1 MSERFIRWLLN
12 QRWMILAAITVIT
25 LLSVATASRVNFDS
39 TLESWFIESDPS
51 LATYNAFT
59 DIFGADQIVVVGVF
73 AADLFDGEVLRAVRQ
88 ISDQAGKLQFVDRVQ
103 SITNSA
109 IVRRQG
115 GIETAGFRDRVLAS
129 PLQRATLLSADAR
142 ATAIVIFYSRDGKT
156 DRQKHEFVNGLRE
169 IVNNATA
176 GLDASAAITGGPVI
190 GEAAKGRNADDMA
203 TIFPLMIFLIV
214 VITYVVFR
222 KVPLTL
228 LPLGVVAIATTWSFG
243 LMGLLGWNMTMI
255 SAILIPLI
263 LAVGVA
269 HSIHIISGYRR
280 NLERGIAAD
289 EAVQRSLTRLLKPCF
304 FASLTTAIGLL
315 SLLVSDLAPVRQFA
329 VIAAA
334 GVLAAFVVSIAFLPV
349 MLRLLPVSE
358 KSGAVLISK
367 FVMPLLEAT
376 HDFGSRYP
384 RRILATAG
392 IAAALFLWLAT
403 RVGVGLDPMLWI
415 PHGDSIRVDAERIDK
430 SFGGGLS
437 LEFLVSSA
445 EARLG
450 TPAAMRELEAF
461 QAWLVANT
469 TVTGT
474 TSAVDLVKEAARIAR
489 EEGGAG
495 YSLPRSSVVTN
506 ALLESIAR
514 DGVLAHWLTADRTS
528 ARIFARIPLTS
539 AQDIVD
545 EIPLIREHMRD
556 DFADSD
562 LSVQIT
568 GQAVLAGIMQ
578 TNMIDSQ
585 LYSFSVALAVV
596 SLMMILLL
604 RSLPL
609 GMLAVIPNLL
619 PIVVG
624 LGAMALADISF
635 NPATVMIAAVALG
648 IVVDDTVHM
657 MTVFDR
663 EVRAGQQTRDAI
675 RTTIMEVGRPV
686 FVTSVLLAA
695 GFGLLVFG
703 SFLPSRQIGG
713 IIAVIVIA
721 ALATDLVVLP
731 AILRETFSPSRT
743 DG

>member
-1 MSERFIRWLLN
+1 
-12 QRWMILAAITVIT
+12 MILAAITVIT

-450 TPAAMRELEAF
+450 TPAAKRELEAF
-461 QAWLVANT
+461 PAWLVANT
-469 TVTGT
+469 TVT
-474 TSAVDLVKEAARIAR
+474 R

-514 DGVLAHWLTADRTS
+514 DGELAHWLTADRTS

-713 IIAVIVIA
+713 VIALIVIA

>member
-1 MSERFIRWLLN
+1 MLSSEFSPK
-12 QRWMILAAITVIT
+12 TY
-25 LLSVATASRVNFDS
+25 STARYFAPYSRS
-39 TLESWFIESDPS
+39 PT
-51 LATYNAFT
+51 
-59 DIFGADQIVVVGVF
+59 
-73 AADLFDGEVLRAVRQ
+73 RQ
-88 ISDQAGKLQFVDRVQ
+88 ASCKFVERVQ

-109 IVRRQG
+109 IVRRVG
-115 GIETAGFRDRVLAS
+115 GIESAGFRERVLAS

-142 ATAIVIFYSRDGKT
+142 ATAIVIYYSRDGKT
-156 DRQKHEFVNGLRE
+156 DRQKHEFVSGLRE
-169 IVNNATA
+169 IVKDATA

-228 LPLGVVAIATTWSFG
+228 LPLGVVAIAVTWSFG

-334 GVLAAFVVSIAFLPV
+334 GVLAAFVISIAFLPI
-349 MLRLLPVSE
+349 MLQLLPVSE
-358 KSGAVLISK
+358 KSGAALISK
-367 FVMPLLEAT
+367 FVMPLLDAI
-376 HDFGSRYP
+376 HDYR
-384 RRILATAG
+384 TAG
-392 IAAALFLWLAT
+392 IHAGSSRRQALQQRCFSGWQRESVSAST
-403 RVGVGLDPMLWI
+403 RCSGYRTVTPFG
-415 PHGDSIRVDAERIDK
+415 STQNASTK

-437 LEFLVSSA
+437 LEFLVSSP
-445 EARLG
+445 EAKLG
-450 TPAAMRELEAF
+450 TPAALRELEAF

-469 TVTGT
+469 TVVGA
-474 TSAVDLVKEAARIAR
+474 TSIADLVKEAARIAR
-489 EEGGAG
+489 EEGEAG
-495 YSLPRSSVVTN
+495 YTLPRSSVVTN
-506 ALLESIAR
+506 ALLESMAR
-514 DGVLAHWLTADRTS
+514 DGELAHWLTADRRS

-556 DFADSD
+556 DFANSD

-604 RSLPL
+604 RSVPL

-619 PIVVG
+619 PIVIG

-663 EVRAGQQTRDAI
+663 EVRAGQRTPDAI

-695 GFGLLVFG
+695 GFALLVFG

-713 IIAVIVIA
+713 VIAVIVVA
-721 ALATDLVVLP
+721 ALATDLVILP
-731 AILRETFSPSRT
+731 AILRETFSTSRT

>member
-1 MSERFIRWLLN
+1 MSERFIQWLLS
-12 QRWMILAAITVIT
+12 QRWMILVVITAIT
-25 LLSVATASRVNFDS
+25 LLSAATASRVNFDS

-51 LATYNAFT
+51 LATYNTFT
-59 DIFGADQIVVVGVF
+59 ETFGADQIVVVGVF
-73 AADLFDGEVLRAVRQ
+73 AEDVFDGGILRAVQ
-88 ISDQAGKLQFVDRVQ
+88 QVSDQAGELQFVERVQ
-103 SITNSA
+103 SITNSV
-109 IVRRQG
+109 IVRRVG
-115 GIETAGFRDRVLAS
+115 GIESAGFRERVLAS
-129 PLQRATLLSADAR
+129 PLQRATLLSADAG
-142 ATAIVIFYSRDGKT
+142 ATAIVIYYSRDGKT
-156 DRQKHEFVNGLRE
+156 DRQKHEFVSGLRE
-169 IVNNATA
+169 IVKDATSNR
-176 GLDASAAITGGPVI
+176 DASAAITGGPVI

-214 VITYVVFR
+214 VITFVVFR

-228 LPLGVVAIATTWSFG
+228 LPLGVVAIALTWSFG

-315 SLLVSDLAPVRQFA
+315 SLLVSDLAPIKQFA
-329 VIAAA
+329 VVAAA
-334 GVLAAFVVSIAFLPV
+334 GVLAAFVISIAFLPI
-349 MLRLLPVSE
+349 MLQLLPVSE
-358 KSGAVLISK
+358 KSGGALVSK
-367 FVMPLLEAT
+367 FVMPLLGAI
-376 HDFGSRYP
+376 HDIGCRYP

-415 PHGDSIRVDAERIDK
+415 PHGDKIRTDAERIDE

-437 LEFLVSSA
+437 LEFLVSSP
-445 EARLG
+445 EAKLG
-450 TPAAMRELEAF
+450 TPAALRELEAF
-461 QAWLVANT
+461 QAWLVENT
-469 TVTGT
+469 TVVNA
-474 TSAVDLVKEAARIAR
+474 TSIADLVKEAARIAR
-489 EEGGAG
+489 EADEAG
-495 YSLPRSSVVTN
+495 YTLPRSSVVTN
-506 ALLESIAR
+506 ALLESMAR
-514 DGVLAHWLTADRTS
+514 DGELAHWLTADRRS

-556 DFADSD
+556 DFAHSD

-604 RSLPL
+604 RSAPL
-609 GMLAVIPNLL
+609 GMLAVVPNLL

-663 EVRAGQQTRDAI
+663 EVRAGKRTPDAI

-695 GFGLLVFG
+695 GFALLVFG

-713 IIAVIVIA
+713 VIAVIVVA
-721 ALATDLVVLP
+721 ALATDLVILP
-731 AILRETFSPSRT
+731 AILRETFSTSRT

>member
-1 MSERFIRWLLN
+1 MSERFIHWLLN
-12 QRWMILAAITVIT
+12 QRWMILVVVTALT

-39 TLESWFIESDPS
+39 SIESWFIESDPS
-51 LATYNAFT
+51 LATYNTFT
-59 DIFGADQIVVVGVF
+59 DIFGADQIIVVGVF
-73 AADLFDGEVLRAVRQ
+73 ADDIFDGRILRAVQQ
-88 ISDQAGKLQFVDRVQ
+88 ISDQAGELQFVDRVQ
-103 SITNSA
+103 SITNSPIA
-109 IVRRQG
+109 RRIG
-115 GIETAGFRDRVLAS
+115 GIDSAGFRKQVLAS
-129 PLQRATLLSADAR
+129 PLQRETLLSADAH
-142 ATAIVIFYSRDGKT
+142 ATAVVIYYSRAGKT
-156 DRQKHEFVNGLRE
+156 DQHKHEFVSGLRA
-169 IVNNATA
+169 IVRDATA
-176 GLDASAAITGGPVI
+176 ALDASVAITGGPVI
-190 GEAAKGRNADDMA
+190 GDAAKGRNADDMA
-203 TIFPLMIFLIV
+203 TIFPLMIFLIL

-228 LPLGVVAIATTWSFG
+228 LPLTVVAIAVTWAFG
-243 LMGLLGWNMTMI
+243 LMGLLGWNMSMI

-280 NLERGIAAD
+280 NLELGISAN
-289 EAVQRSLTRLLKPCF
+289 EAVQRSITRLLKPCF

-315 SLLVSDLAPVRQFA
+315 SLLVSDLVPVKQFA

-334 GVLAAFVVSIAFLPV
+334 GVLAAFVVSIVFLPI
-349 MLRLLPVSE
+349 MLQLLPDPE
-358 KSGAVLISK
+358 KGGAVLISK
-367 FVMPLLEAT
+367 FVMPLLDAI
-376 HDFGSRYP
+376 HNFGRRYP
-384 RRILATAG
+384 RRILATA
-392 IAAALFLWLAT
+392 IATAALFLWLAT

-415 PHGDSIRVDAERIDK
+415 PHGDSIRVDAERIDET
-430 SFGGGLS
+430 FGGGLS
-437 LEFLVSSA
+437 LEFLVSSP
-445 EARLG
+445 EAKLG
-450 TPAAMRELEAF
+450 TPAALRELEAF

-469 TVTGT
+469 TVEQA
-474 TSAVDLVKEAARIAR
+474 TSVADLVKEAARIAR
-489 EEGGAG
+489 EADESG
-495 YSLPRSSVVTN
+495 YTLPKTSVVTN
-506 ALLESIAR
+506 ALLESMAR
-514 DGVLAHWLTADRTS
+514 DGELTHWLTADRSS
-528 ARIFARIPLTS
+528 ARIFARIPLAS
-539 AQDIVD
+539 AQDVVD
-545 EIPLIREHMRD
+545 EIPMIQEHMRA

-562 LSVQIT
+562 LKLQIT

-604 RSLPL
+604 RSLQL
-609 GMLAVIPNLL
+609 GMLAIIPNLL
-619 PIVVG
+619 PIVIG
-624 LGAMALADISF
+624 LGAMALTDIAF

-663 EVRAGQQTRDAI
+663 EVRAGQRIADAI

-695 GFGLLVFG
+695 GFALLVFG

-713 IIAVIVIA
+713 VIAVIVIA

-731 AILRETFSPSRT
+731 AILRKTFSTSRT

>member
-1 MSERFIRWLLN
+1 
-12 QRWMILAAITVIT
+12 
-25 LLSVATASRVNFDS
+25 
-39 TLESWFIESDPS
+39 
-51 LATYNAFT
+51 
-59 DIFGADQIVVVGVF
+59 
-73 AADLFDGEVLRAVRQ
+73 
-88 ISDQAGKLQFVDRVQ
+88 
-103 SITNSA
+103 
-109 IVRRQG
+109 
-115 GIETAGFRDRVLAS
+115 
-129 PLQRATLLSADAR
+129 
-142 ATAIVIFYSRDGKT
+142 
-156 DRQKHEFVNGLRE
+156 
-169 IVNNATA
+169 
-176 GLDASAAITGGPVI
+176 
-190 GEAAKGRNADDMA
+190 
-203 TIFPLMIFLIV
+203 
-214 VITYVVFR
+214 
-222 KVPLTL
+222 
-228 LPLGVVAIATTWSFG
+228 G
-243 LMGLLGWNMTMI
+243 LMGLLGWNMTMV

-280 NLERGIAAD
+280 SLERGIAAD

-315 SLLVSDLAPVRQFA
+315 SLLVSELEPIRQFA

-349 MLRLLPVSE
+349 MLRLLPVLE

-367 FVMPLLEAT
+367 FVLPLLDAI
-376 HDFGSRYP
+376 HGFGLRYP

-415 PHGDSIRVDAERIDK
+415 PHGDPIRVDAERIDK

-437 LEFLVSSA
+437 LEFLVSSP

-450 TPAAMRELEAF
+450 TPAALRELEAF
-461 QAWLVANT
+461 EAWLVANT

-474 TSAVDLVKEAARIAR
+474 TSVADLVKEAARIAR
-489 EEGGAG
+489 EEGEAG
-495 YSLPRSSVVTN
+495 YTLPRSAVVTN
-506 ALLESIAR
+506 ALLESMAR
-514 DGVLAHWLTADRTS
+514 DDELEHWLTPDRTS

-545 EIPLIREHMRD
+545 EIPLIRERMQD
-556 DFADSD
+556 DFANSD
-562 LSVQIT
+562 LGVQIT

-585 LYSFSVALAVV
+585 LTSFSVALAVV

-604 RSLPL
+604 RSVPL
-609 GMLAVIPNLL
+609 GMLAIIPNLL

-663 EVRAGQQTRDAI
+663 EVRAGRQTADAI

-713 IIAVIVIA
+713 VIAVIVIA

>member
-1 MSERFIRWLLN
+1 
-12 QRWMILAAITVIT
+12 MILLVMITVT
-25 LLSVATASRVNFDS
+25 LVSAATASRVNFDS
-39 TLESWFIESDPS
+39 SIESWFIESDPS

-59 DIFGADQIVVVGVF
+59 DTFGADQIVVVGVF
-73 AADLFDGEVLRAVRQ
+73 ADDVFDGSILRAVQ
-88 ISDQAGKLQFVDRVQ
+88 QVSDQAGGLQFVERVQ

-109 IVRRQG
+109 IVRRVG
-115 GIETAGFRDRVLAS
+115 GIESAGFRERVLAS

-142 ATAIVIFYSRDGKT
+142 ATAIVIYYSRAGKT
-156 DRQKHEFVNGLRE
+156 DRQKHEFVSGLRE
-169 IVNNATA
+169 IVRDATA
-176 GLDASAAITGGPVI
+176 NLDASVAITGGPLI

-214 VITYVVFR
+214 VITFVVFR
-222 KVPLTL
+222 RVPLTL
-228 LPLGVVAIATTWSFG
+228 LPLGVVAIAVTWSFG

-269 HSIHIISGYRR
+269 HSVHIISGYRR
-280 NLERGIAAD
+280 NLERGMAAD
-289 EAVQRSLTRLLKPCF
+289 KAVKRSVTRLLKPCF

-315 SLLVSDLAPVRQFA
+315 SLLVSDLAPVKQFA
-329 VIAAA
+329 VVAAA
-334 GVLAAFVVSIAFLPV
+334 GVLVAFVVSIALLPI
-349 MLRLLPVSE
+349 MLQLLPVSE
-358 KSGAVLISK
+358 KSGGALVSK
-367 FVMPLLEAT
+367 FVTPLLDAI
-376 HDFGSRYP
+376 HNIGRRYP
-384 RRILATAG
+384 RRILVTA
-392 IAAALFLWLAT
+392 ITTAALFIWLAT

-415 PHGDSIRVDAERIDK
+415 PHGDSIRVDAERIDEA
-430 SFGGGLS
+430 FGGGLS
-437 LEFLVSSA
+437 LEFLVSSP
-445 EARLG
+445 EAQLG
-450 TPAAMRELEAF
+450 TPVALRELEAF
-461 QAWLVANT
+461 QAWLVENT
-469 TVTGT
+469 TVVGA
-474 TSAVDLVKEAARIAR
+474 TSIADLVKEAARIAR
-489 EEGGAG
+489 EEGEAG
-495 YSLPRSSVVTN
+495 YTLPRSSVVTN
-506 ALLESIAR
+506 ALLESMVR
-514 DGVLAHWLTADRTS
+514 EGELAHWLTKDRRS

-545 EIPLIREHMRD
+545 EIPLIRQHMRD
-556 DFADSD
+556 DFVNSD

-604 RSLPL
+604 RSVPL

-619 PIVVG
+619 PIVIG
-624 LGAMALADISF
+624 LGAMALTDIPF

-663 EVRAGQQTRDAI
+663 EIRAGQQTPEAI

-695 GFGLLVFG
+695 GFALLVFG

-713 IIAVIVIA
+713 VIAVIVVA
-721 ALATDLVVLP
+721 ALVTDLVVLP
-731 AILRETFSPSRT
+731 AVLRETFSTSRT

>member
-1 MSERFIRWLLN
+1 MSERFIQLLLS
-12 QRWMILAAITVIT
+12 QRWMILVVITVLT
-25 LLSVATASRVNFDS
+25 GLSAAAASRVNFDS
-39 TLESWFIESDPS
+39 SIESWFIESDPS
-51 LATYNAFT
+51 LATYNTFT

-73 AADLFDGEVLRAVRQ
+73 AEDIFDSKILRAVQQ
-88 ISDQAGKLQFVDRVQ
+88 ISDQAGELQFVERVQ

-109 IVRRQG
+109 IVRRLG
-115 GIETAGFRDRVLAS
+115 GTESDGFRERVLAS

-142 ATAIVIFYSRDGKT
+142 ATAVVIYYSRAGKT
-156 DRQKHEFVNGLRE
+156 DRQKHEFVSGLRG
-169 IVNNATA
+169 IVRDAT
-176 GLDASAAITGGPVI
+176 GKLDASVAITGGPLI

-203 TIFPLMIFLIV
+203 TIFPLMVLLII
-214 VITYVVFR
+214 VIMYVVFR

-228 LPLGVVAIATTWSFG
+228 LPLSVVAIAVTWAFG
-243 LMGLLGWNMTMI
+243 LMGLLGWNMSMI

-280 NLERGIAAD
+280 NLERGIGAD

-315 SLLVSDLAPVRQFA
+315 SLLVSDVVPLQQFA

-334 GVLAAFVVSIAFLPV
+334 GVFAAFVVSIVFLPV
-349 MLRLLPVSE
+349 MLQLLPVSE

-367 FVMPLLEAT
+367 FVMPLLEAI
-376 HDFGSRYP
+376 HDFGRRYR
-384 RRILATAG
+384 RRILATAVV
-392 IAAALFLWLAT
+392 AAALFLWLAS
-403 RVGVGLDPMLWI
+403 RVGVGLDPLLWI
-415 PHGDSIRVDAERIDK
+415 PHGDSIRVDAERIDE

-437 LEFLVSSA
+437 LEFLVSSP
-445 EARLG
+445 EAKLG
-450 TPAAMRELEAF
+450 TPAALRELEAF

-469 TVTGT
+469 TVVGT
-474 TSAVDLVKEAARIAR
+474 TSVADLVKEAARIAR
-489 EEGGAG
+489 ETGEAG
-495 YSLPRSSVVTN
+495 YTLPRTSVVTD
-506 ALLESIAR
+506 ALLESMAR
-514 DGVLAHWLTADRTS
+514 DGELAHWLTADRRN

-545 EIPLIREHMRD
+545 EIPLIRDHMRD

-562 LSVQIT
+562 LGVQIT

-609 GMLAVIPNLL
+609 GMLAVVPNLL

-624 LGAMALADISF
+624 LGAMALADIAF

-663 EVRAGQQTRDAI
+663 EVRVGQQTPDAI

-695 GFGLLVFG
+695 GFALLVFG

-713 IIAVIVIA
+713 VIAVIVIA

-731 AILRETFSPSRT
+731 AILRETFSTSRT
-743 DG
+743 GG

>member
-1 MSERFIRWLLN
+1 MSERLIQLLLN
-12 QRWMILAAITVIT
+12 QRWMILIVISALTVLSAA
-25 LLSVATASRVNFDS
+25 AASRVNFDS
-39 TLESWFIESDPS
+39 SIESWFIESDPS
-51 LATYNAFT
+51 LATYNTFT

-73 AADLFDGEVLRAVRQ
+73 AEDVFDDRILRAVQQ
-88 ISDQAGKLQFVDRVQ
+88 ISDRAGELQFVERVQ
-103 SITNSA
+103 SITNSP
-109 IVRRQG
+109 IVRRIG
-115 GIETAGFRDRVLAS
+115 GTDVAGFREQVLAS

-142 ATAIVIFYSRDGKT
+142 ATAVVIYYSRTGKS
-156 DRQKHEFVNGLRE
+156 DRQKHEFVIELKG
-169 IVNNATA
+169 IVRDAMGT
-176 GLDASAAITGGPVI
+176 LDATVAITGGPLI

-228 LPLGVVAIATTWSFG
+228 LPLAVVAIAVTWAFG
-243 LMGLLGWNMTMI
+243 LMGLLGWNMSMI
-255 SAILIPLI
+255 SAVLIPLI
-263 LAVGVA
+263 LAVGIA

-289 EAVQRSLTRLLKPCF
+289 EAVQRSAVRLLKPCF

-315 SLLVSDLAPVRQFA
+315 SLLVSDVVPLQQFA

-334 GVLAAFVVSIAFLPV
+334 GVLAAFVVSIVFLPV
-349 MLRLLPVSE
+349 MLRLLPITE
-358 KSGAVLISK
+358 KSGATLTSK
-367 FVMPLLEAT
+367 FVMPLLDAT
-376 HDFGSRYP
+376 HDFGRRYP
-384 RRILATAG
+384 RRILATAVV
-392 IAAALFLWLAT
+392 AAALFLWLAT
-403 RVGVGLDPMLWI
+403 RVGVGLDPLLWI
-415 PHGDSIRVDAERIDK
+415 PHGDTIRTDAERIDET
-430 SFGGGLS
+430 FGGGLS
-437 LEFLVSSA
+437 LEFLVSSP
-445 EARLG
+445 EATLG
-450 TPAAMRELEAF
+450 APVALRELEAF

-469 TVTGT
+469 TVVNA
-474 TSAVDLVKEAARIAR
+474 TSAADLVKEAARIAR
-489 EEGGAG
+489 EAG
-495 YSLPRSSVVTN
+495 ESGYTLPRSTVLTD
-506 ALLESIAR
+506 ALLDSMQR
-514 DGVLAHWLTADRTS
+514 DGELSHWLTADRRY

-545 EIPLIREHMRD
+545 EIPGIRERMRD

-562 LSVQIT
+562 LSLQIT

-585 LYSFSVALAVV
+585 LYSFSVALTVV

-604 RSLPL
+604 RSLLL
-609 GMLAVIPNLL
+609 GILAVVPNLL
-619 PIVVG
+619 PIVIG
-624 LGAMALADISF
+624 LGAMALADIAF

-663 EVRAGQQTRDAI
+663 EVRADQRTADAI
-675 RTTIMEVGRPV
+675 RTTIREVGRPV

-695 GFGLLVFG
+695 GFALLVFG

-713 IIAVIVIA
+713 VIAVIVVA
-721 ALATDLVVLP
+721 ALVTDLVVLP
-731 AILRETFSPSRT
+731 AILRETFSTSRT